1 MFVVSKSYI
10 CGCVCV
16 GGVCVCVCVCVVC
29 SGLNRQMHHKC
40 IILGKILGFCP
51 PWLLSA
57 WILSSMG
64 FCPHWILS
72 PWVFV
77 LLGFCLTWIL
87 SPWVFV
93 PIGFCPPG
101 FLSSLDFVR
110 LDIVLWVF
118 VQWDFVLEPSGSVW
132 AATVRVRDEWP
143 LRPPQQQSHQHSLAL
158 HCLISESFYSMPA
171 IVILVFIFLMLRRYE
186 ALRRKRD
193 QFFKVGDE
201 DYKKF

>member
-1 MFVVSKSYI
+1 M
-10 CGCVCV
+10 
-16 GGVCVCVCVCVVC
+16 C

-87 SPWVFV
+87 SPWAFV

-118 VQWDFVLEPSGSVW
+118 VQWDFVLEPKS
-132 AATVRVRDEWP
+132 TRDP
-143 LRPPQQQSHQHSLAL
+143 HRGQVYTGPTPGTSL
-158 HCLISESFYSMPA
+158 HGTHTGDKSTQGPHRGQVYTGPTPSNNFYN
-171 IVILVFIFLMLRRYE
+171 IF
-186 ALRRKRD
+186 
-193 QFFKVGDE
+193 
-201 DYKKF
+201 

>member
-1 MFVVSKSYI
+1 MWM
-10 CGCVCV
+10 CVCV
-16 GGVCVCVCVCVVC
+16 WGGGWC
-29 SGLNRQMHHKC
+29 GLNRQMHHKC

-87 SPWVFV
+87 SPWAFV

-118 VQWDFVLEPSGSVW
+118 VQWGFCPRTPLGVYKVAVETTNQLHLLRSEGEGDSV
-132 AATVRVRDEWP
+132 
-143 LRPPQQQSHQHSLAL
+143 
-158 HCLISESFYSMPA
+158 
-171 IVILVFIFLMLRRYE
+171 
-186 ALRRKRD
+186 
-193 QFFKVGDE
+193 
-201 DYKKF
+201 

>member
-1 MFVVSKSYI
+1 M
-10 CGCVCV
+10 
-16 GGVCVCVCVCVVC
+16 VC

-87 SPWVFV
+87 SPWAFV

-118 VQWDFVLEPSGSVW
+118 VQWDFVLEPPGHDVHLYCDIHP
-132 AATVRVRDEWP
+132 VRVVVLP
-143 LRPPQQQSHQHSLAL
+143 LLKQSPAWHHSSFVVRPSFRVPPA
-158 HCLISESFYSMPA
+158 LISVS
-171 IVILVFIFLMLRRYE
+171 LRLSCPSSSSPR
-186 ALRRKRD
+186 
-193 QFFKVGDE
+193 
-201 DYKKF
+201 

>member
-1 MFVVSKSYI
+1 M
-10 CGCVCV
+10 
-16 GGVCVCVCVCVVC
+16 CVCVCVVC

-118 VQWDFVLEPSGSVW
+118 VQWDFVLEPLETHRRTLINIAVVSLERQVQ
-132 AATVRVRDEWP
+132 
-143 LRPPQQQSHQHSLAL
+143 PQPMCRWGQCQLTIYQV
-158 HCLISESFYSMPA
+158 Y
-171 IVILVFIFLMLRRYE
+171 RYI
-186 ALRRKRD
+186 
-193 QFFKVGDE
+193 
-201 DYKKF
+201 

>member
-1 MFVVSKSYI
+1 MYF
-10 CGCVCV
+10 
-16 GGVCVCVCVCVVC
+16 

-87 SPWVFV
+87 SPWAFV

-118 VQWDFVLEPSGSVW
+118 VQWDFVLEPAPLVEVAGGLVTIHKGLRRYLW
-132 AATVRVRDEWP
+132 AT
-143 LRPPQQQSHQHSLAL
+143 HSLARSRTHARTHARTHSDSL
-158 HCLISESFYSMPA
+158 THSYGRPRQGCFANFVFY
-171 IVILVFIFLMLRRYE
+171 L
-186 ALRRKRD
+186 
-193 QFFKVGDE
+193 
-201 DYKKF
+201 

>member
-1 MFVVSKSYI
+1 M
-10 CGCVCV
+10 
-16 GGVCVCVCVCVVC
+16 CVCVCVCVVC

-118 VQWDFVLEPSGSVW
+118 VQWDFVLEPGEVQHCD
-132 AATVRVRDEWP
+132 VRGT
-143 LRPPQQQSHQHSLAL
+143 Q
-158 HCLISESFYSMPA
+158 SMPERLSQNKTRQQKLLCVSA
-171 IVILVFIFLMLRRYE
+171 CCISNVLRLIYGLLVKNFDVYF
-186 ALRRKRD
+186 
-193 QFFKVGDE
+193 
-201 DYKKF
+201 

>member
-1 MFVVSKSYI
+1 MWM
-10 CGCVCV
+10 CVC

-118 VQWDFVLEPSGSVW
+118 VQWDFVLEPAKS
-132 AATVRVRDEWP
+132 D
-143 LRPPQQQSHQHSLAL
+143 H
-158 HCLISESFYSMPA
+158 
-171 IVILVFIFLMLRRYE
+171 
-186 ALRRKRD
+186 
-193 QFFKVGDE
+193 
-201 DYKKF
+201 

>member
-1 MFVVSKSYI
+1 MD
-10 CGCVCV
+10 VCV
-16 GGVCVCVCVCVVC
+16 WGCVCVCVCVVC

-118 VQWDFVLEPSGSVW
+118 VQWDFVLEPCSTQGGCPH
-132 AATVRVRDEWP
+132 TCYR
-143 LRPPQQQSHQHSLAL
+143 SHLWGWTLQ
-158 HCLISESFYSMPA
+158 
-171 IVILVFIFLMLRRYE
+171 RY
-186 ALRRKRD
+186 
-193 QFFKVGDE
+193 
-201 DYKKF
+201 

>member
-16 GGVCVCVCVCVVC
+16 GGGGVVC

-87 SPWVFV
+87 SPWAFV

-118 VQWDFVLEPSGSVW
+118 VQWDFVLEPCEQSLVIIHCSIIIL
-132 AATVRVRDEWP
+132 DE
-143 LRPPQQQSHQHSLAL
+143 
-158 HCLISESFYSMPA
+158 LILN
-171 IVILVFIFLMLRRYE
+171 VNV
-186 ALRRKRD
+186 
-193 QFFKVGDE
+193 
-201 DYKKF
+201 